1 LITETKTRA
10 VDPDVTVVEI
20 SGRLTLGNALQS
32 IESSVRRLIEE
43 GARKLIFDLA
53 GLTSIDSA
61 GIGMLLGTNGFM
73 EQSGGRV
80 RISGAHGSV
89 AKTFE
94 VVHLDRVIGFDPD
107 CDAACGKL
115 AVG

>member
-1 LITETKTRA
+1 MITETKTRA

-32 IESSVRRLIEE
+32 IESSVRRLIED

-53 GLTSIDSA
+53 GLSAIDSA
-61 GIGMLLGTNGFM
+61 GVGMLLGTNGCM
-73 EQSGGRV
+73 EQSGGRM
-80 RISGAHGSV
+80 RIAGAHGSV

-94 VVHLDRVIGFDPD
+94 VVHLDRVIAFDPD
-107 CDAACGKL
+107 CAAACATL
-115 AVG
+115 AGV